1 MAVYSVVWEAIVAAQ
16 TLAVDRA
23 KVAVASVCVMRG
35 SIVVKTNYVAQ
46 IPPTHVVTLRG
57 LSDVVRRRTVSAV
70 MDVVVPPAT
79 RVATMEHVVPPTA
92 LFVAPTKIYA

>member
-1 MAVYSVVWEAIVAAQ
+1 
-16 TLAVDRA
+16 
-23 KVAVASVCVMRG
+23 
-35 SIVVKTNYVAQ
+35 
-46 IPPTHVVTLRG
+46 
-57 LSDVVRRRTVSAV
+57 VSAV